1 VRRTKLWL
9 IESNESGKDW
19 WEKPRNMRE
28 KLVLQMVMRDP
39 MVPMKGEKF
48 VWDGRKSKRPEFPW
62 YGKKEWKK
70 YTWTHTSR
78 AGCKTVVHYWKT
90 PEGEKV
96 KPKFKLV
103 KQSVERC

>member
-1 VRRTKLWL
+1 VRRTTLYL
-9 IESNESGKDW
+9 IESDETGKDW

-39 MVPMKGEKF
+39 MAPM
-48 VWDGRKSKRPEFPW
+48 
-62 YGKKEWKK
+62 
-70 YTWTHTSR
+70 
-78 AGCKTVVHYWKT
+78 
-90 PEGEKV
+90 EGEKV